1 MEAIALP
8 VEERGE
14 SRGSGAARRLRAEG
28 KVPGVVYGTR
38 SDTVNVVVEDGELR
52 RVLRHGQNVLLQ
64 LKYAAGEGSG
74 KKQYAV
80 IKEIQRDPLR
90 PQFLNVDLLEV
101 YLDTEIE
108 SPVPIEVLGE
118 PEGVKVGGILS
129 QLVYEVLVRALPGK
143 MPAKLQIDVTALDM
157 GQNVRVAEL
166 EESPDY
172 LVITDPEE
180 VIAAV
185 VAPMAEEEVEE
196 ELEAEVA
203 EELEE
208 PTTESEEEQEEA

>member
-14 SRGSGAARRLRAEG
+14 NRGSSSARRLRAEG
-28 KVPGVVYGTR
+28 KIPGVVYGKK
-38 SDTVNVVVEDGELR
+38 SDTVNVVVADGELR

-64 LKYAAGEGSG
+64 LEYEEGVG
-74 KKQYAV
+74 PDKKQYAV
-80 IKEIQRDPLR
+80 IKELQRDPLR
-90 PQFLNVDLLEV
+90 PRFLNVDLLEV

-143 MPAKLQIDVTALDM
+143 MPAKLQIDVTTLDM

-185 VAPMAEEEVEE
+185 VAPMAEKEVEE